1 VAVPKVAV
9 SLTDADREMLD
20 RIVSSGVH
28 PARMIMR
35 ARVLL
40 ALNGD
45 GRRGVAARQVGVSE
59 TTVRSVVNRF
69 VESGGDVEAAISRKR
84 REEPPVASVI
94 TGDVEARVI
103 RLACSAPPKGFTRWS
118 LRLLEKEILLIE
130 EIPDLDHSTIG
141 RILKKRNFVL
151 I

>member
-1 VAVPKVAV
+1 MAVPKVAV

>member
-141 RILKKRNFVL
+141 RLLKKRNFVL

>member
-1 VAVPKVAV
+1 MAVPKVAV

-20 RIVSSGVH
+20 KIVSSGVH

-69 VESGGDVEAAISRKR
+69 VDSGGDVDVAISRKR

-103 RLACSAPPKGFTRWS
+103 KLACSAPPKVFTRWS

>member
-1 VAVPKVAV
+1 MAVSKVAV

-103 RLACSAPPKGFTRWS
+103 KLACSAPPKGFTRWS

>member
-1 VAVPKVAV
+1 VAVPKVADN
-9 SLTDADREMLD
+9 LTDADREMLD
-20 RIVSSGVH
+20 RIESSGVH

-40 ALNGD
+40 ALDGD
-45 GRRGVAARQVGVSE
+45 GRRAAAARQVGVSE

-84 REEPPVASVI
+84 REEPPVASLV

-103 RLACSAPPKGFTRWS
+103 KLACSAPPKGFTRWS